1 MIKSFDERRDLI
13 ILENKEKAISFSIDE
28 FLKIAKDAI
37 QENDKFTVALSG
49 GSTPKAIYEGVYAKG
64 RNSLDWSKVWLF
76 FGDERAVPPTDPDSN
91 YHMAMQAFG
100 KLPIPKH
107 QIFRMEA
114 EGDIRK
120 KAKEYEK
127 IIETHVGPDL
137 FDLVMLGMGEDGH
150 VASLF
155 PETEALKI
163 QGEAVAANFVPQ
175 KNSFR
180 MTLTFDCIN
189 NSSHIHLYVFG
200 SAKKEMVKRVLMP
213 PSKAPILPAE
223 LVGTSAQ
230 KALWILDQDAA
241 EDLLIA
247 IKHK

>member
-1 MIKSFDERRDLI
+1 MIKNWDERRDI
-13 ILENKEKAISFSIDE
+13 VILENKEKAISFSADQ
-28 FLKIAKDAI
+28 FLSIAKNAI

-49 GSTPKAIYEGVYAKG
+49 GSTPKAIYEEVYAKG
-64 RNSLDWSKVWLF
+64 KNLDWSKVWLF
-76 FGDERAVPPTDPDSN
+76 WSDERAVPPTDPDSN
-91 YHMAMQAFG
+91 YRMAMDSCFG
-100 KLPIPKH
+100 KLPIPKK

-150 VASLF
+150 TASLF
-155 PETEALKI
+155 PETEALTI
-163 QGEAVAANFVPQ
+163 QGEAVAPNFVPK

-189 NSSHIHLYVFG
+189 NSSHISFYVFG
-200 SAKKEMVKRVLMP
+200 AAKKEMVKRILLP
-213 PSKAPILPAE
+213 PPKAPILPSE
-223 LVGTSAQ
+223 LVGTTQQ
-230 KALWILDQDAA
+230 KALWILDQAAA
-241 EDLLIA
+241 EDLMIA